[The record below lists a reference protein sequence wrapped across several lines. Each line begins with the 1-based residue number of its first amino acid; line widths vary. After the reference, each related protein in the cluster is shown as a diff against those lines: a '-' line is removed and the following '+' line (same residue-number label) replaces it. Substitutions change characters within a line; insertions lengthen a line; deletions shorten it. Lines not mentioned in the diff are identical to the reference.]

1 MTLTRAVR
9 AVRFAVPVVMVL
21 AGLSIHAHA
30 QSITGKYRVEGTN
43 LDGSPY
49 RGTAEIRAASD
60 TSCVIRWRT
69 GGGNSV
75 QEGICMRSGNT
86 IAAAYTFSGGI
97 PGLVIYRIGP
107 DGTLDGVWTVAGQS
121 GSGRDVLIPTR

>member
-1 MTLTRAVR
+1 MRHGGTVKMGALALV
-9 AVRFAVPVVMVL
+9 FVVMG
-21 AGLSIHAHA
+21 AATAHA

-75 QEGICMRSGNT
+75 QDGICMRSGNT
-86 IAAAYTFSGGI
+86 IAAAYTFSSGI

-107 DGTLDGVWTVAGQS
+107 DGTLDGVWTVSGQS
-121 GSGRDVLIPTR
+121 GSGRDVLIPVR

>member
-1 MTLTRAVR
+1 MPFRRAAAHLASTTLMLALAV
-9 AVRFAVPVVMVL
+9 
-21 AGLSIHAHA
+21 GSAHA

-43 LDGSPY
+43 LDGSAY
-49 RGTAEIRAASD
+49 KGSAEIRAASD

-86 IAAAYTFSGGI
+86 IAAAYTFSNGI

-121 GSGRDVLIPTR
+121 GAGTDVLIPTR

>member
-1 MTLTRAVR
+1 MSLPRFIRA
-9 AVRFAVPVVMVL
+9 AAPIAVVMVL
-21 AGLSIHAHA
+21 FAAPAQA

-43 LDGSPY
+43 FDGSPY

-69 GGGNSV
+69 GGGSSF
-75 QEGICMRSGNT
+75 QDGICMRSGNT
-86 IAAAYTFSGGI
+86 IAAAYIFSDGT

-121 GSGRDVLIPTR
+121 GSGRDVLIPAR

>member
-1 MTLTRAVR
+1 MPIRHAPRA
-9 AVRFAVPVVMVL
+9 L
-21 AGLSIHAHA
+21 AALALLLGLVTGPAHA
-30 QSITGKYRVEGTN
+30 QSVTGKYRVEGTN

-49 RGTAEIRAASD
+49 KGTAEIRAASD

-86 IAAAYTFSGGI
+86 IAAAYTFSNGL

-121 GSGRDVLIPTR
+121 GSGRDVLIPAR